1 MSEETQDE
9 DFEDGFD
16 EIEVVLD
23 TSLED
28 DAIYRRRSLWTQMF
42 IERLSMTSS
51 IPISLDFADEIVTEF
66 KNRIESE
73 FL

>member
-42 IERLSMTSS
+42 VERLSMTSS

>member
-9 DFEDGFD
+9 DFEDGFG

-42 IERLSMTSS
+42 VERLSMTSS

-66 KNRIESE
+66 KNRIESD